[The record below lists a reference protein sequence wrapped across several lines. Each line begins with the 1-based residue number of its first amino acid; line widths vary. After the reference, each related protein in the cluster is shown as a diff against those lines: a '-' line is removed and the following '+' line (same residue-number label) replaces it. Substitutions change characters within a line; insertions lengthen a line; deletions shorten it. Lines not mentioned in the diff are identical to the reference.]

1 MSKLV
6 KFIIVVLIA
15 LAALLLYTTITY
27 AQEWDKSS
35 LKVTGHC
42 IVSGILEVT
51 VTNNG
56 SDMQGPVDYEFLYAG
71 PIVPQTGTLQLKSN
85 ESITLQS
92 IAAPGTR
99 IEFVVYQRPGHPGL
113 GEAKYISKC
122 GPNTVT
128 LSSFVAG
135 PTIPPDRN
143 GWLGNTPVRED
154 VRVFIAALACGIFLI
169 LFGRLVFSR

>member
-1 MSKLV
+1 MNKLV
-6 KFIIVVLIA
+6 KFIIITLIA
-15 LAALLLYTTITY
+15 LASVLLYTTIVY
-27 AQEWDKSS
+27 AQDWDRST
-35 LKVTGHC
+35 LAVTGHC
-42 IVSGILEVT
+42 VVGGIMEVT

-71 PIVPQTGTLQLKSN
+71 PIVPQTGTLQLKAG

-122 GPNTVT
+122 GPNAVELVS
-128 LSSFVAG
+128 LSAG
-135 PTIPPDRN
+135 PVTPDRN
-143 GWLGNTPVRED
+143 GWLGDTPLRED
-154 VRVFIAALACGIFLI
+154 IRVFVAALACGIFLI